1 MKRVRFILKK
11 RETVF
16 FKTIAG
22 KSEYNVEE
30 TQITYQPEKGNE
42 YIEIK
47 KSGEAF

>member
-1 MKRVRFILKK
+1 VKRVRFIL
-11 RETVF
+11 
-16 FKTIAG
+16 G

-47 KSGEAF
+47 NQAKPFKE